1 MTVLIRLPGDPRPR
15 RYRCLM
21 YGAHARIFDYGN
33 EVAILTL
40 AEAEAGRIAH
50 EDEISRCAREGD

>member
-1 MTVLIRLPGDPRPR
+1 
-15 RYRCLM
+15 M